1 VNRLWAILF
10 LIIPLLAVAIFIA
23 SAAGADWLTWLPASM
38 STHAGEVDH
47 LLITIHWVGAVVLLL
62 TGLLLGGSLLLGH
75 SRQSSQYFAGQ
86 PALEVLWT
94 VIPAGILVAL
104 AVYQSG
110 TWSSNKI
117 EVPRSEAV
125 TARVIAR
132 QFDWQFVYP
141 GDDGVLG
148 TADDL
153 SSVNQLVVPRD
164 RVVVLE
170 LQSEDV
176 IHSFFVP
183 KLRLKQD
190 IVPGKRPRV
199 WFSPTGTGH
208 LEIVCAEL
216 CGWGHYNMRAAM
228 RIVTPDQFATWLE
241 DLRSGGR
248 VAAAGGE

>member
-1 VNRLWAILF
+1 
-10 LIIPLLAVAIFIA
+10 
-23 SAAGADWLTWLPASM
+23 M

-141 GDDGVLG
+141 GDDGVHGRTDIGLITPTNPVG
-148 TADDL
+148 LDRADPYAADDII
-153 SSVNQLVVPRD
+153 SINQITV
-164 RVVVLE
+164 
-170 LQSEDV
+170 
-176 IHSFFVP
+176 
-183 KLRLKQD
+183 
-190 IVPGKRPRV
+190 
-199 WFSPTGTGH
+199 
-208 LEIVCAEL
+208 
-216 CGWGHYNMRAAM
+216 
-228 RIVTPDQFATWLE
+228 
-241 DLRSGGR
+241 
-248 VAAAGGE
+248 